1 MLSHCDVAAGTFGRM
16 PRWEPHARRRL
27 ELSALDLYATRGYD
41 STTVGDIA
49 AHAGVTSRTYFRYF
63 PDKREVLFGSAD
75 ELRDRIA
82 SALGEAPAD
91 LSPLAVALHAMG
103 SCDELFHPREH
114 ERLRQR
120 DTVIDT
126 SGELQE
132 REARKLASIAA
143 VVAVGLA
150 ERGFEPDDARL
161 VADLALVVFT
171 RAARLWMADPATSF
185 AVLLHRAA
193 AQARGVLAGPTGGPA
208 HSSSVSGPAPQ
219 GVTHRE
225 DGGAVDPLRPPDGE
239 GRSTNAGHVVAG

>member
-1 MLSHCDVAAGTFGRM
+1 M
-16 PRWEPHARRRL
+16 PRWEPHARGRL

-41 STTVGDIA
+41 STTIGDIA

-82 SALGEAPAD
+82 SALDDAPTD
-91 LSPLAVALHAMG
+91 LPPLAAALHAM
-103 SCDELFHPREH
+103 SACDELFHPGVH
-114 ERLRQR
+114 ERLRRR
-120 DTVIDT
+120 DTVIST

-132 REARKLASIAA
+132 REARKLGSIAA
-143 VVAVGLA
+143 VVAGGLV
-150 ERGFEPDDARL
+150 ERGSDPDGARL

-171 RAARLWMADPATSF
+171 RAARLWMDDPASSF

-193 AQARGVLAGPTGGPA
+193 AQARGVLAAPTGGPA
-208 HSSSVSGPAPQ
+208 QSSSVSGPASH

-225 DGGAVDPLRPPDGE
+225 DGAVVDPLRLPDGE
-239 GRSTNAGHVVAG
+239 GSATNAGHVASG

>member
-1 MLSHCDVAAGTFGRM
+1 MLSHCDVGAGTFGRM

-82 SALGEAPAD
+82 SALGRAPAD
-91 LSPLAVALHAMG
+91 LTPLAAALHAM
-103 SCDELFHPREH
+103 SACDELFHPREH
-114 ERLRQR
+114 ERLRRR
-120 DTVIDT
+120 DTVIDA

-143 VVAVGLA
+143 VVAGGLV
-150 ERGFEPDDARL
+150 ERGSGPDDARL

-171 RAARLWMADPATSF
+171 RASRLWMADPATSF

-193 AQARGVLAGPTGGPA
+193 AQARGVLATVGPA
-208 HSSSVSGPAPQ
+208 HSSSASGPAPH
-219 GVTHRE
+219 GVTRRE
-225 DGGAVDPLRPPDGE
+225 DGAE
-239 GRSTNAGHVVAG
+239 GSATKAGQVVPE